1 MDLSKLDRQ
10 ELGKHFEY
18 LFGSELIRLQF
29 DVFRPIIDKAGVD
42 FIVRKDENASPKY
55 FEVQVKSVRK
65 KGGRLTVSQKTFIPN
80 ERLFLAFFYVNDPE
94 KGEYDFY
101 MIPSKYVRD
110 SPFIDDT
117 QNEHKIY
124 RLNINKKSLEA
135 IKSYKLKD
143 FDSVPNVWKD

>member
-42 FIVRKDENASPKY
+42 FIVRKNENTSPEY

-65 KGGRLTVSQKTFIPN
+65 KGGRLTVSQKTFIPH
-80 ERLFLAFFYVNDPE
+80 ERLFLAFFYVKDPE

-101 MIPSKYVRD
+101 MIPSRYVKDEFR
-110 SPFIDDT
+110 DDT
-117 QNEHKIY
+117 QNKQKIY

-135 IKSYKLKD
+135 IKSYKLND